1 MKGENMI
8 HLDEEKNICEFSG
21 TAMKLISET
30 GAFLGVLKDEYA
42 ERGGDER
49 VFVKMLTEVLNY
61 SLNVHID
68 EYEHELCLSEEDDEI
83 VSAEELEELVN
94 SLLKERGYGRK
105 N

>member
-1 MKGENMI
+1 MI
-8 HLDEEKNICEFSG
+8 HLDKEKNICEFSG

-49 VFVKMLTEVLNY
+49 
-61 SLNVHID
+61 
-68 EYEHELCLSEEDDEI
+68 I